1 MAIKTAIQHLQ
12 ALDKEVKKRAVTNI
26 IKQRGVRELLSE
38 FICASDAINYT
49 MRWVHTSE
57 GYTYWMDIYDKLRE
71 NGN

>member
-49 MRWVHTSE
+49 MRWPHTPE
-57 GYTYWMDIYDKLRE
+57 GHTYWMDICDKLRE